1 MRIWSKKIS
10 LRITPIPT
18 QPKRMHGLLRR
29 FFCMSKKNLNADGLL
44 NELKGGSS
52 FFPVR
57 HSEPIQK
64 AQQFSASQPVALTS
78 QEKKEH
84 HDTMIPRYHDT
95 MIPSNHT
102 TMIPLTEEGILEAV
116 RKAVK
121 QVGKE
126 AATQRLTLEEKQNLK
141 TIEYTYMQ
149 QGILTSSNEII
160 RIATNYIVRDHQKN
174 GEKSI
179 LAKVLRQL
187 NS

>member
-1 MRIWSKKIS
+1 
-10 LRITPIPT
+10 
-18 QPKRMHGLLRR
+18 
-29 FFCMSKKNLNADGLL
+29 MSKKNLNADGLL

-57 HSEPIQK
+57 HPEPS
-64 AQQFSASQPVALTS
+64 QQEHYSSVSQPVPATP
-78 QEKKEH
+78 QGKKEHRDTVIPRH
-84 HDTMIPRYHDT
+84 HDTMT
-95 MIPSNHT
+95 PSNHT
-102 TMIPLTEEGILEAV
+102 TMISLTEEGILEAV

-160 RIATNYIVRDHQKN
+160 RIATNYVVRDHQKN